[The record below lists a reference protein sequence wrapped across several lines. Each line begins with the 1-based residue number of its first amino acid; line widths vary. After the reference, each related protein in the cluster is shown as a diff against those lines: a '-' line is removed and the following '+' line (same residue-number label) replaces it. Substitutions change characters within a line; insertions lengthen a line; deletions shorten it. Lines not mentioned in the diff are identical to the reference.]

1 MHFFHDLLVLIAVCL
16 ICTVDF
22 FDRLLVLLPVLSKL
36 SKSMVYIS
44 LLVTNLNL
52 HGLNPV

>member
-1 MHFFHDLLVLIAVCL
+1 MHFFHDLLVLITVCF